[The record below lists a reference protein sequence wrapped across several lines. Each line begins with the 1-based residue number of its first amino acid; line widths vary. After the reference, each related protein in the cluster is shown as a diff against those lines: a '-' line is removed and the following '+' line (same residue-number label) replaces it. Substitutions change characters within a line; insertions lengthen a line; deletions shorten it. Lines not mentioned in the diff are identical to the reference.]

1 MKTLEKLRV
10 AIYAR
15 VSTSDQHC
23 RQQIE
28 DLRAYA
34 KARKWKVEGEY
45 VDHGVS
51 GRRNSRPALDRLMDA
66 ARKREIDCILVWKLD
81 RWGRSVSHLVT
92 SLQELSSLG
101 VRFIA
106 TTQAIDTDHG
116 SPLSRLLLHLLAAIS
131 EFERELAVER
141 VRAGLAHARRQG
153 RIGGR
158 PRLVVDREKVR
169 ELHEGGQT
177 MREIAA
183 AMGISAAA
191 VCRIVQAN

>member
-1 MKTLEKLRV
+1 VEHVV
-10 AIYAR
+10 AETCPI
-15 VSTSDQHC
+15 
-23 RQQIE
+23 
-28 DLRAYA
+28 
-34 KARKWKVEGEY
+34 
-45 VDHGVS
+45 
-51 GRRNSRPALDRLMDA
+51 
-66 ARKREIDCILVWKLD
+66 
-81 RWGRSVSHLVT
+81 
-92 SLQELSSLG
+92 
-101 VRFIA
+101 
-106 TTQAIDTDHG
+106 TQAIDTDHS

-158 PRLVVDREKVR
+158 PRLVVDRDKVR

-191 VCRIVQAN
+191 VCRIVQAT